1 MTVVIDQESQQSSII
16 PTWIS
21 WMQCT
26 TFVVLYILWVL
37 PGVVGIPKTALTF
50 EVLQGK
56 CADLTQH
63 NSAKSDPIF
72 GRSA

>member
-1 MTVVIDQESQQSSII
+1 MTVSITQEVQQSSKF
-16 PTWIS
+16 PTWIG

-37 PGVVGIPKTALTF
+37 PGVVGIPKTALAF

-63 NSAKSDPIF
+63 NSAKSDLIF

>member
-1 MTVVIDQESQQSSII
+1 VTVAITQKGQQSSKI
-16 PTWIS
+16 PTWTG
-21 WMQCT
+21 WMQRT

-37 PGVVGIPKTALTF
+37 RGVVGIPQTAIAF

>member
-1 MTVVIDQESQQSSII
+1 MTVAITLEGQQSSKI

-21 WMQCT
+21 WMQYA

-37 PGVVGIPKTALTF
+37 PGVVGIPKTALEF
-50 EVLQGK
+50 KVLQGK

-63 NSAKSDPIF
+63 NSVESDPIF
-72 GRSA
+72 GWSA

>member
-1 MTVVIDQESQQSSII
+1 MTVSIAREVQQNAEI

-26 TFVVLYILWVL
+26 TFFLLYAVWIL
-37 PGVVGIPKTALTF
+37 PGVVGIPYTALVF

-63 NSAKSDPIF
+63 NSAESDPIF
-72 GRSA
+72 GWSA